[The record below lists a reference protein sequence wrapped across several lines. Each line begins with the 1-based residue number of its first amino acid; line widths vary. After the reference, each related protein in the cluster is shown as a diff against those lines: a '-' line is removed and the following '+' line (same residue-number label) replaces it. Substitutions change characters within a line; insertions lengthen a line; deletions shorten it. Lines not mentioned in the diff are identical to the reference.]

1 MEYSEATAGRVFVIR
16 LTDGEILHESLER
29 FAEEQGIKAAAVIAL
44 GGADEGST
52 FVVGPKEARS
62 NPVVPMERTLD
73 GVHEITGT
81 GTIFPNEA
89 GKPMLHMHV
98 AGGRGEK
105 TAAGC
110 VRKGV
115 RVWQVMEVVLWE
127 LTNTEAARRIDP
139 TTGFELLKP

>member
-16 LTDGEILHESLER
+16 LTDGEILHESLET
-29 FAEEQGIKAAAVIAL
+29 FAATQGIKAAAVIVL
-44 GGADEGST
+44 GGADEGSRL
-52 FVVGPKEARS
+52 VVGPEEARGY
-62 NPVVPMERTLD
+62 PVVPMERVLG

-89 GKPMLHMHV
+89 GEPILHMHI
-98 AGGRGEK
+98 AGGRGDG

-115 RVWQVMEVVLWE
+115 RVWQVMEAVLWE
-127 LTNTEAARRIDP
+127 LAGTKACRKIDEA
-139 TTGFELLKP
+139 TGFELLKP